1 MEQPPPRSV
10 DRRDDPDRPHR
21 ASFVVL
27 LVAFLILVAGVAAVG
42 AYYRHCTSAGSD
54 HRPVAF
60 TVADGE
66 SGSEVV
72 DRLAADGVIRCGG
85 VVGRLMLQKNG
96 SSDAIRAGTHQ
107 LTTGMTLDQA
117 MAVLTTAPAGVP
129 TVSITIPE
137 GFRITQIASV
147 VQRVLKI
154 PASQFVARANSGTYS
169 LPPYLPAGTKTTEG
183 FLFPDTYEFPKQGTT
198 ANDVIRTLLDQ
209 FATEA
214 KTLPFDRAKALGMT
228 PEQVVNI
235 ASMIER
241 EARVPRDRPLI
252 AAVIDNRLK
261 AGIPLGIDATL
272 LYDDPTPDG
281 KLSSSDLATDT
292 PYNTRLHAGLPPT
305 PIASPG
311 RASLLAALEPAHV
324 PYLYYV
330 LCGTNGSHRFSKT
343 YRQFLRDKATCL
355 G

>member
-1 MEQPPPRSV
+1 TRCRCPGTPDRAPVTPRRSRMRCEGSFASRSSSRTSGYRRSRPSAPCARPGSRAARVAAWWTARPPRSSSRRGSTRTAAILPDLMEQPPPRSV

-21 ASFVVL
+21 ASLVVL

-42 AYYRHCTSAGSD
+42 AYYGHCTSAGSD

-96 SSDAIRAGTHQ
+96 LSDAIRAGTHQ

-147 VQRVLKI
+147 VQRLLKI
-154 PASQFVARANSGTYS
+154 PASQFIAKANSGTYS
-169 LPPYLPAGTKTTEG
+169 LPPYLP
-183 FLFPDTYEFPKQGTT
+183 
-198 ANDVIRTLLDQ
+198 
-209 FATEA
+209 
-214 KTLPFDRAKALGMT
+214 
-228 PEQVVNI
+228 
-235 ASMIER
+235 
-241 EARVPRDRPLI
+241 
-252 AAVIDNRLK
+252 
-261 AGIPLGIDATL
+261 
-272 LYDDPTPDG
+272 
-281 KLSSSDLATDT
+281 
-292 PYNTRLHAGLPPT
+292 
-305 PIASPG
+305 
-311 RASLLAALEPAHV
+311 
-324 PYLYYV
+324 
-330 LCGTNGSHRFSKT
+330 
-343 YRQFLRDKATCL
+343 
-355 G
+355 